1 MKGIFVGAC
10 RKWLALLFLPLTLLV
25 TSTSWAEEKIDPNEI
40 GEWIVDGFAISMR
53 MECSVSIYD
62 FWPEKYC
69 KKPYVEIGPKIN
81 RDLNQLFSAPQYFK
95 LVAGSIELGDK
106 WMFDGNDDPQR
117 RVPLSEITLGRVKSE
132 DLLNLLLAKPG
143 IQIKF
148 MTRAGQGQP
157 TKSRTIVLSGFDSY
171 AKKTVQE
178 IDYRYSMEVSEA
190 RKNKIIALAAFGGFL
205 VVAFL
210 LARFLIRRARSKIK
224 VVKQNLETKRVS
236 RVAEDE
242 AIREVVRNSVQKAE
256 NQSLEV
262 LKDQIKK
269 ALDAGDT
276 KAAEE
281 LLKIMNH
288 LNSN

>member
-1 MKGIFVGAC
+1 
-10 RKWLALLFLPLTLLV
+10 
-25 TSTSWAEEKIDPNEI
+25 
-40 GEWIVDGFAISMR
+40 MR
-53 MECSVSIYD
+53 MECSVSTYD
-62 FWPEKYC
+62 FWPKKYC
-69 KKPYVEIGPKIN
+69 RKPYVEIGPKTN
-81 RDLNQLFSAPQYFK
+81 RDPNQLFSVTPYFK

-117 RVPLSEITLGRVKSE
+117 RIPLSELTLGSAKSE
-132 DLLNLLLAKPG
+132 GLFNLLMAKPG

-157 TKSRTIVLSGFDSY
+157 TKSRTIVLSGFDFY
-171 AKKTVQE
+171 AEKTVRE
-178 IDYRYSMEVSEA
+178 VDYLYSMEESEA

-210 LARFLIRRARSKIK
+210 LARFLIRRARNKIK

-236 RVAEDE
+236 RAAEDE
-242 AIREVVRNSVQKAE
+242 AIREVVRNSVQNAD

-281 LLKIMNH
+281 LLKIMNR
-288 LNSN
+288 LER